1 MSSSMCGVEFYSNG
15 SPDFFLGRT
24 ASNPYDDVR
33 IKNTDRVL
41 HCTLSE
47 IFHEQRY
54 MSKDQLKEFIRGPA
68 EPTDE
73 GFIFKL
79 ILEREPDLGKLLFKR
94 SQISL
99 LWIAVLC
106 GYQDSAELLVRFGAD
121 VNELYAVGYMPGNS
135 FVLTKKSSV
144 LHALFRMFPSSW
156 NERFIGLVIEHGAD
170 LNVRDHLKRTVLHL
184 AVEYGRV
191 QLTEILLAEGA
202 DINAIDQAG
211 MTPLLEA
218 ARSKEF
224 DKQLPLLMKHG
235 ADILAKDKFDQNALH
250 FLTSAPGEH
259 TEMAGVLIEKGV
271 SLDDR
276 HNAKMYQPIHMAVM
290 SGKIE
295 LVKHFLKHGAD
306 VNARGQK
313 GETPLMNAARYCEN
327 PAMIVTLLEHGADI
341 DMQTSHGS
349 TVLYDLAVMNF
360 MRDNV
365 VEKIKIL
372 ISVGADLFAAA
383 RDDFVAPFDVMSFKS
398 IENPCIRLALKSL
411 ALKQTYMPQLSIE
424 FNEEKFPMLRDYY
437 QGCIREINRIKTTRV
452 YNCGSFIEL
461 LTKCQCQVVSLMRH
475 REFVIKF
482 RVLYQL
488 GTFSLYVEELREAF
502 ERAACYY
509 NSVLEQEYLIDDASY
524 NILPYLITRKL
535 SRYAVSCDVCDL
547 KKTVNASRSISFG

>member
-1 MSSSMCGVEFYSNG
+1 MSSSMYGVEFYSND

-24 ASNPYDDVR
+24 ALNPYDDVR

-41 HCTLSE
+41 HRTL
-47 IFHEQRY
+47 
-54 MSKDQLKEFIRGPA
+54 SKDQLKKFIRGPA

-73 GFIFKL
+73 GSIFKL

-94 SQISL
+94 SKISL
-99 LWIAVLC
+99 LWISVLC

-121 VNELYAVGYMPGNS
+121 VNELYAVSYMPGHS

-170 LNVRDHLKRTVLHL
+170 LNVRDHLRHTVLHL
-184 AVEYGRV
+184 AVEHGRV
-191 QLTEILLAEGA
+191 QLTETLLAKGA
-202 DINAIDQAG
+202 DINAINQAG

-224 DKQLPLLMKHG
+224 DEQLPLLMKHG
-235 ADILAKDKFDQNALH
+235 ANILAKDKFDQNALH
-250 FLTSAPGEH
+250 FLTSAPEEY

-276 HNAKMYQPIHMAVM
+276 HNAKMYQPIHMALM

-295 LVKHFLKHGAD
+295 LVKQFLNHGAD

-313 GETPLMNAARYCEN
+313 GETPLINAARYCEN
-327 PAMIVTLLEHGADI
+327 PAILVTLLEHGADI

-372 ISVGADLFAAA
+372 ISVGADLFAAS
-383 RDDFVAPFDVMSFKS
+383 RDDFVAPFAVMSFKS
-398 IENPCIRLALKSL
+398 IENPCISLALKSL
-411 ALKQTYMPQLSIE
+411 ALKQSYMPQLSIE
-424 FNEEKFPMLRDYY
+424 FNEKFPMIRDYY
-437 QGCIREINRIKTTRV
+437 QGCIREINRIKTTV

-482 RVLYQL
+482 MVLYQL
-488 GTFSLYVEELREAF
+488 GTFSLYAEDLREAF

-509 NSVLEQEYLIDDASY
+509 DSVREQEYLIDDASY

-535 SRYAVSCDVCDL
+535 SRYAVSCDACDL